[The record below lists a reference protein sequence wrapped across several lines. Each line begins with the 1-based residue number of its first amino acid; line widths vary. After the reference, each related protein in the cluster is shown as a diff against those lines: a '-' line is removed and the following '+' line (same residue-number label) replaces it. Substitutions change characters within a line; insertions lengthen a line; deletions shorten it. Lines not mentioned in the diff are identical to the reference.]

1 MGEWVHTDIRRA
13 RNVFHAARH
22 RLRYRLERY
31 GRALRYARNAMT
43 ADDARQFIYEA
54 EHKAG
59 QYSLAAFTVA
69 EVMDAAAERW
79 GDVPGMQQWAAD
91 AAARVSSK
99 WNDDTSEL
107 PGAACEWALQIMQEY
122 AAADGV
128 HLIDQDGDDDEGE
141 ED

>member
-1 MGEWVHTDIRRA
+1 MLAILDRAAIHRA
-13 RNVFHAARH
+13 RNAFHTARH

-31 GRALRYARNAMT
+31 GRALRYARSAMT
-43 ADDARQFIYEA
+43 ADDAHQFIYEA
-54 EHKAG
+54 EYRAG
-59 QYSLAAFTVA
+59 HYSLAAFTVA

-79 GDVPGMQQWAAD
+79 GNVPGMQRWAVD
-91 AAARVSSK
+91 AAARVSGK

-128 HLIDQDGDDDEGE
+128 QLVEQDEDDEGE
-141 ED
+141 EA